1 MSDLPPMA
9 DAELT
14 RRVSLYAGVALTP
27 LPLRFADSANWLW
40 RSEELS
46 PKLYKL
52 ARTDA
57 DGDPFWRGMRELFG
71 VDRWRHAHELPA
83 LAGSLPQHL
92 PLAPLPLT
100 WLGRLQGAP
109 LWSLPWRQAPAARM
123 DIAFAGQLGRQLRR
137 LHRDSLPGWGH
148 PASGVYALDA
158 WPRAARA
165 FVAGHAAL
173 DAVELASLSWPLPSR
188 AVWSLPDLRP
198 DQFLLGGL
206 DGYWA
211 DWEALVWAPLE
222 FDLCLLELML
232 ENAAQ
237 REAFVEAYGA
247 EHLPSLDLHRAGMRA
262 VILTLGVLGP
272 QSTPL
277 REYPHWL

>member
-1 MSDLPPMA
+1 MSDVPPIA

-14 RRVSLYAGVALTP
+14 RRVSLYAGVPLTP

-52 ARTDA
+52 ARTGAED
-57 DGDPFWRGMRELFG
+57 DPFWRGMRDLFG

-123 DIAFAGQLGRQLRR
+123 DTAFAGQLGRQLRR
-137 LHRDSLPGWGH
+137 LHRDTLPGWGH
-148 PASGVYALDA
+148 PAGEVHPLDA
-158 WPRAARA
+158 WPQAAWA
-165 FVAGHAAL
+165 FVSSHGGL
-173 DAVELASLSWPLPSR
+173 DAAKLADLAWPLPSR

-198 DQFLLGGL
+198 DQFLRGGL

-222 FDLCLLELML
+222 FDLCLLELIL
-232 ENAAQ
+232 ESAAQ
-237 REAFVEAYGA
+237 REAFVDAYGA
-247 EHLPSLDLHRAGMRA
+247 EHLPPLDRYRAGMRA
-262 VILTLGVLGP
+262 VILALGVQGP
-272 QSTPL
+272 QSVTL
-277 REYPHWL
+277 QAHPHWL